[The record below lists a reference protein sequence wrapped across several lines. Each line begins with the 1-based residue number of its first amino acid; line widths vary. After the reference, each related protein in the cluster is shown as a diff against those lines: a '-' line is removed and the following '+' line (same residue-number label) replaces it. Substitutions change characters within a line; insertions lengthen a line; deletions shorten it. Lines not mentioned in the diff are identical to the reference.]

1 MRIVEIIL
9 GLGMITCA
17 IYLGISTYKTHF
29 RKKSAD
35 DNARALSEATDDDR
49 AALDTT
55 EQSDHASHS
64 GNNA

>member
-17 IYLGISTYKTHF
+17 IFLGISTYKTHF

-35 DNARALSEATDDDR
+35 DNARGLSESTDDDR
-49 AALDTT
+49 AASDTT
-55 EQSDHASHS
+55 EQSDHSNHP
-64 GNNA
+64 GNHA